1 MLHQISGVPPPATP
15 LNPLMDEQKVNW
27 GRVLMILAWVNLTQE
42 IMLSGLPQKFST
54 NHPPCIALAG
64 WSGWAASAGTGTG
77 GWGTWAGECQ
87 VCVATRCRCSY
98 TSWQR
103 WHRCKQ
109 WFPCMQFLMYQSC
122 SQFSPPEL
130 LVSSINS
137 QIVVDCHFIPRN
149 EETAKAVVEDW
160 GQVGFLFTH
169 LK

>member
-1 MLHQISGVPPPATP
+1 MLRPGA
-15 LNPLMDEQKVNW
+15 D
-27 GRVLMILAWVNLTQE
+27 VLILHDKGDIDV
-42 IMLSGLPQKFST
+42 
-54 NHPPCIALAG
+54 
-64 WSGWAASAGTGTG
+64 
-77 GWGTWAGECQ
+77 
-87 VCVATRCRCSY
+87 
-98 TSWQR
+98 
-103 WHRCKQ
+103 Q

-149 EETAKAVVEDW
+149 EETTKAAVEDW